1 MSVLPAAAP
10 PIANRRLRLASADP
24 PCGPDDRD
32 RQRKDDVM
40 MTTMMLSGGGAGG
53 RKRILVVDDSLIMRN
68 LITEIVDSD
77 PDLEVVDTAPD
88 GRAALEKV
96 RQLKPDAVLLDIE
109 MPEMSGLETLRR
121 LNLRSTCKV
130 VILSSLVANEDS
142 SKRVEAL
149 RLGAVATIG
158 KPSGGVSFDPKQK
171 RAPEIARTL
180 RPAPALPTGGS

>member
-53 RKRILVVDDSLIMRN
+53 RKRILVVADSLLMRN

-77 PDLEVVDTAPD
+77 PALEVVGTAPD
-88 GRAALEKV
+88 GRAALENV
-96 RQLKPDAVLLDIE
+96 RQLRPDAGLLDIG
-109 MPEMSGLETLRR
+109 MPALSGLEALRR
-121 LNLRSTCKV
+121 RSLRST
-130 VILSSLVANEDS
+130 
-142 SKRVEAL
+142 
-149 RLGAVATIG
+149 
-158 KPSGGVSFDPKQK
+158 
-171 RAPEIARTL
+171 
-180 RPAPALPTGGS
+180 

>member
-1 MSVLPAAAP
+1 
-10 PIANRRLRLASADP
+10 
-24 PCGPDDRD
+24 
-32 RQRKDDVM
+32 
-40 MTTMMLSGGGAGG
+40 
-53 RKRILVVDDSLIMRN
+53 MRN

-77 PDLEVVDTAPD
+77 PDLRVVDTAPD
-88 GRAALEKV
+88 GGVALQKV

-158 KPSGGVSFDPKQK
+158 KPSGGVSFDLKQK
-171 RAPEIARTL
+171 RASEIVRTL
-180 RPAPALPTGGS
+180 RRALHLPDPVDPIIVPGCLDTMFRGQVPEGVDPRTLTQVEPLRRGARVSNANSSSVSRQKPQSTTT